1 MDFYLASFLKTIF
14 LYRRH
19 LYQKLPIKRNP
30 LCVFINKKIFSFFYE
45 YYFMGSKG
53 AYIYN

>member
-14 LYRRH
+14 LYRRD

-30 LCVFINKKIFSFFYE
+30 LCVFINKNIFSFFYR
-45 YYFMGSKG
+45 YFMGSKG
-53 AYIYN
+53 AFIYN